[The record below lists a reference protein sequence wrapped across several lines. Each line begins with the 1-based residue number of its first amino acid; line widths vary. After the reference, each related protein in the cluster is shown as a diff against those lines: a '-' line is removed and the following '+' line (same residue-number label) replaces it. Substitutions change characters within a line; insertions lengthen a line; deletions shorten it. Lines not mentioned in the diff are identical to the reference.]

1 MNSLIIAI
9 EQGKLRGFDEIKIIH
24 GEKYY
29 YQYALKKIND
39 KYMTYLFFILES
51 KMDVIEDYENEEI
64 NEFDKLNDAFVY
76 FNKIGADLT
85 LFKRIKRT
93 LPF

>member
-29 YQYALKKIND
+29 YQYALKKN
-39 KYMTYLFFILES
+39 
-51 KMDVIEDYENEEI
+51 
-64 NEFDKLNDAFVY
+64 
-76 FNKIGADLT
+76 
-85 LFKRIKRT
+85 
-93 LPF
+93 